1 MTGPSVS
8 AKRVKVTTTQE
19 HGPTAVFLYFPG
31 PPIPVDGIGE
41 GPGELRLRADE
52 VRFLL
57 PDGDGNTLATRLTIE
72 DATLLRDAIN
82 DLLDNPPAIPLASD
96 RRPR

>member
-1 MTGPSVS
+1 MTGPDMG

-31 PPIPVDGIGE
+31 PATPVAGIGE
-41 GPGELRLRADE
+41 GPGELRLRTEE

-57 PDGDGNTLATRLTIE
+57 PDDAGGTTSIRLTIE

-82 DLLDNPPAIPLASD
+82 DLLDTPPAIPLASD
-96 RRPR
+96 RSTR